1 MLEQVKDFLGD
12 SYNPQTGE
20 FNAEKAR
27 AEAEE
32 HKDKFNIILC
42 GATGVG
48 KSSLVNAVFGEE
60 IVKSGVG
67 SPVTQ
72 HLEKITVPRK
82 GLVLW
87 DTKGIESKDY
97 ENTINQLKNDI
108 LHAFNDSSHEDDV
121 PHLGWVCIDSS
132 GARIEERDI
141 EIIGIL
147 REKEIPVVVVFTKIL
162 GDESADFI
170 EAAISE
176 INAHH
181 GDFINGR
188 YVKVNSRERKILN
201 ISIPVSGLDDL
212 VDISFK
218 ALPESKSRARQALK
232 KAQMVKMEE
241 RLEAMK
247 DGAKLIVHTSSVA
260 AGVVGATPVPG
271 SDAPLIAGVQ
281 STMIYK
287 INSEFE
293 LDITTS
299 ASASIIS
306 GILGVTAV
314 AQVGKTIVSNVL
326 KFIPGVGSVVGG
338 VISAATAVGIT
349 EAIGHAYIQVLASY
363 YDKTT
368 GKVLLPE
375 SVSVVLDLFKKY
387 FTYKK

>member
-1 MLEQVKDFLGD
+1 
-12 SYNPQTGE
+12 
-20 FNAEKAR
+20 
-27 AEAEE
+27 
-32 HKDKFNIILC
+32 
-42 GATGVG
+42 
-48 KSSLVNAVFGEE
+48 
-60 IVKSGVG
+60 
-67 SPVTQ
+67 
-72 HLEKITVPRK
+72 
-82 GLVLW
+82 
-87 DTKGIESKDY
+87 
-97 ENTINQLKNDI
+97 
-108 LHAFNDSSHEDDV
+108 
-121 PHLGWVCIDSS
+121 
-132 GARIEERDI
+132 
-141 EIIGIL
+141 
-147 REKEIPVVVVFTKIL
+147 
-162 GDESADFI
+162 
-170 EAAISE
+170 
-176 INAHH
+176 
-181 GDFINGR
+181 
-188 YVKVNSRERKILN
+188 
-201 ISIPVSGLDDL
+201 
-212 VDISFK
+212 
-218 ALPESKSRARQALK
+218 
-232 KAQMVKMEE
+232 MVKMEE

-247 DGAKLIVHTSSVA
+247 DSAKLIVHTSSVA

-338 VISAATAVGIT
+338 AISAATAVGLT